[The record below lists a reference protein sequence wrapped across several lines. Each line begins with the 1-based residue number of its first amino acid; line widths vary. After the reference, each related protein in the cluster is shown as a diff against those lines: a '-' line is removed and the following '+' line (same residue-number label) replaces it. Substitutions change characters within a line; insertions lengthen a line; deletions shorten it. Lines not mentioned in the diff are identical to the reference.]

1 VGLPVAY
8 AFARLSQSL
17 LFGVNANSFDIYLL
31 AVAVIAIIATAA
43 CYLPVRRAVS
53 IDPVRALRYE

>member
-1 VGLPVAY
+1 VAY

-17 LFGVNANSFDIYLL
+17 LFGVQANSFDIYLL
-31 AVAVIAIIATAA
+31 ALAVIAIVGAAA